1 MVGKMRSQ
9 RSKASPARNKNL
21 ACDLRLPV
29 FDKPLIEPWPI
40 RMSWE
45 EAIRGFA
52 ATREHYMLHFDSPTK
67 RLRDKNPE
75 PFRLP

>member
-1 MVGKMRSQ
+1 
-9 RSKASPARNKNL
+9 
-21 ACDLRLPV
+21 
-29 FDKPLIEPWPI
+29 
-40 RMSWE
+40 MSWE

-75 PFRLP
+75 RFRLP